1 MERTIL
7 PEENLPDGALI
18 SKFIIPSS
26 PATKKNSNQA
36 IRVKGFLRIIPS
48 KRFLDYQKFCKP
60 YLDEIKKEKP
70 FDFGITVKIRVA
82 TGKWIVPDYTNVCQ
96 ALGDILQHYE
106 VVENDK
112 WIHWTDGEVNENVPL
127 EHWFIGV
134 DKENPRLEVEIRR
147 FRHPLE
153 NYRHIKEEI
162 EEEKEIKRAN
172 KKRKKT

>member
-70 FDFGITVKIRVA
+70 FDFGI
-82 TGKWIVPDYTNVCQ
+82 
-96 ALGDILQHYE
+96 E
-106 VVENDK
+106 
-112 WIHWTDGEVNENVPL
+112 
-127 EHWFIGV
+127 
-134 DKENPRLEVEIRR
+134 
-147 FRHPLE
+147 
-153 NYRHIKEEI
+153 
-162 EEEKEIKRAN
+162 
-172 KKRKKT
+172 